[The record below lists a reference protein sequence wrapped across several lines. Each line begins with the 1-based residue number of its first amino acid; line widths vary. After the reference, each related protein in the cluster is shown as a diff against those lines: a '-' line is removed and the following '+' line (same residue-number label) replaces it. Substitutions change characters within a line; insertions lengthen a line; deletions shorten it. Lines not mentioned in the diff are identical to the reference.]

1 VRDAIR
7 QHAMMQMEQQNQSY
21 ARGPPPQMS
30 LYQAPPVDMVDS
42 FVRNYRP
49 DPYQGE
55 PLPPPGYG
63 ARPPY
68 AGAPYGSYDRE
79 AAPYQQYPAPYPP
92 PQQQYPP
99 QRYGQPQYPPMQLQ
113 RGNFYPDQNPDVSL
127 VSESR
132 LIPNN
137 PWSSSDILSSLVP
150 IGARAAQAANAAA
163 ESQARQYAGRAPS
176 DLEKSLASESEFI
189 YLGRRTPAANE
200 VIFSP
205 VTVVQSP
212 IYCVADSDP
221 DRFLMAIICC
231 AEPPRQ
237 SCCWARNVS
246 SGASSL

>member
-7 QHAMMQMEQQNQSY
+7 QHAMEQQNQAY
-21 ARGPPPQMS
+21 AARGPAPQLS

-68 AGAPYGSYDRE
+68 AGGAPYGSYDRD
-79 AAPYQQYPAPYPP
+79 AAPYQQYAAPYPP
-92 PQQQYPP
+92 PQHQHQQYPP
-99 QRYGQPQYPPMQLQ
+99 QRYGQPQQYPPLQLQ

-163 ESQARQYAGRAPS
+163 ESQARQYAGHARG

-189 YLGRRTPAANE
+189 YLGRRTPAAGE
-200 VIFSP
+200 VS
-205 VTVVQSP
+205 
-212 IYCVADSDP
+212 
-221 DRFLMAIICC
+221 
-231 AEPPRQ
+231 
-237 SCCWARNVS
+237 
-246 SGASSL
+246 